1 MLHIIKSKYQGLIP
15 HRRYLLIALILV
27 GMISTPANA
36 AMSPEK
42 AAKQTWHR
50 ITTPNFVLITDISES
65 NALELAEQIDRFR
78 QFIAIVTS
86 ANDELQIRPITIF
99 ATKRGS
105 SFDFFSNE
113 KNSLRKMSGFFSD
126 TLPATYAVVKL
137 RGRHLARNNLQ
148 MYYHEYVHYLA
159 ATSTSYDLPYWF
171 SEGFAEFLA
180 SIEFIGE
187 NKVNYGK
194 PIQHHLQYIHNS
206 RWVPVAEILAERRGE
221 HKDLK
226 RIRKTY
232 SQGYYL
238 THYFYADDQR
248 RKNLLEFI
256 NLRND
261 GMELEEAAERALGMS
276 LDALNDEVRQY
287 VNAPKKMRYLS
298 ITLAKSLKLEDF
310 SVEELTP
317 ETLLTELAIFAL
329 RSHHGYDKA
338 DRWLRHA
345 LTINPEY
352 APALAG
358 LAQTH
363 LPKDIQQ
370 AKTYIDQAQ
379 ALAPNDPYVA
389 TVKGHIYS
397 GLFKFTS
404 TEADEQAT
412 KTDYWTQ
419 AVRAYNQAINSGT
432 INVEALVGASDLYYG
447 RQSSDKIVELL
458 QFAYQFAPNNGE
470 VKQRFVWGLLH
481 NQQFEDA
488 DYIADVIRNNPHHTD
503 ESLAN
508 FEKWFQTTKA
518 KFQENQSPPTAA
530 KIKKSEAAD

>member
-1 MLHIIKSKYQGLIP
+1 MLHIIKSKHEGLIS
-15 HRRYLLIALILV
+15 HRLYLLVVLLLV
-27 GMISTPANA
+27 GLCGTPVDA
-36 AMSPEK
+36 AISPEK

-50 ITTPNFVLITDISES
+50 ITTPNFVLISDLSKS
-65 NALELAEQIDRFR
+65 NALELAEQVEKFR

-86 ANDELQIRPITIF
+86 VNDKLEIRPITIF
-99 ATKRGS
+99 ATKRGT

-113 KNSLRKMSGFFSD
+113 KNSLRKHTGFFND

-137 RGRHLARNNLQ
+137 RGRHLARNNLHT
-148 MYYHEYVHYLA
+148 YFHEYVHYLA

-171 SEGFAEFLA
+171 SEGFAEYLA
-180 SIEFIGE
+180 SIEFIGKD
-187 NKVNYGK
+187 KVNYGK
-194 PIQHHLQYIHNS
+194 PLHHHLQYIHNS

-221 HKDLK
+221 HKNPN

-256 NLRND
+256 NLRNG
-261 GMELEEAAERALGMS
+261 GMALEEAAERALGMS
-276 LDALNDEVRQY
+276 LDALNDEVKRY

-298 ITLAKSLKLEDF
+298 ITLAKSLTLEDF

-317 ETLLTELAIFAL
+317 EALLTELAIFAL
-329 RSHHGYDKA
+329 RSYHGYDKA
-338 DRWLRHA
+338 NLWLQHA
-345 LTINPEY
+345 LTINPKY

-363 LPKDIQQ
+363 LAKDIQQ

-379 ALAPNDPYVA
+379 ALAPDDPYVA

-404 TEADEQAT
+404 TEADEEAT

-458 QFAYQFAPNNGE
+458 QFAYQFAPNNSE
-470 VKQRFVWGLLH
+470 VKQRLVWGLLH
-481 NQQFEDA
+481 NQQFEEA